1 MFQGALGKMNVTTG
15 SKGRF
20 HSFADKLSRGSRRK
34 VRPTQWGYSTTSFG
48 DVGIYLGKPGR
59 KTRRAW

>member
-20 HSFADKLSRGSRRK
+20 HCFADKLSRGSRRK
-34 VRPTQWGYSTTSFG
+34 VRLTQWGYTTTSFG
-48 DVGIYLGKPGR
+48 DAGIYLGKPGR
-59 KTRRAW
+59 KKRRAW